1 MIVCIIYHEILPSQ
15 ISDGARFCKRQMGRG
30 QPGQD
35 NPNSYI
41 ILLIE
46 EQKIHND
53 KFSESAARICVKCN
67 DGDYKRRS

>member
-1 MIVCIIYHEILPSQ
+1 MEFFPARSLMELVLVNNRWVG
-15 ISDGARFCKRQMGRG
+15 GAWG